1 MAIQRMIMLPKK
13 KSVPGKDLSTYT
25 LLLYGREKIG
35 KTSLASHFPDA
46 VFLMFEPGGRA
57 LTVYQVEV
65 GDWPDFKLL
74 LKQLEDDK
82 RFKTIVI
89 DTIDLAYRLCLEWV
103 SKKILAGSHP
113 ADMSYGIGWDRLK
126 DEFQKRIAQLC
137 KCGKGVVFLSHDT
150 VREDEKADG
159 TKVSTTMPS
168 MSGVARGVIEP
179 MIDCL
184 GYYYYDADGKR
195 QLCISGTREVV
206 AGCRMKE
213 AGFFKD
219 VDDIFMG
226 TTSKQAYNNFLSAMG
241 TVKGQS
247 KRRRK

>member
-1 MAIQRMIMLPKK
+1 MALNKMITLPKK
-13 KSVPGKDLSTYT
+13 KSTPGKDLSTYT

-35 KTSLASHFPDA
+35 KTSLASQFPDA
-46 VFLMFEPGGRA
+46 VFLMFEPGGKA
-57 LTVYQVEV
+57 LSVYQVEV

-74 LKQLEDDK
+74 LKQLEEDS

-89 DTIDLAYRLCLEWV
+89 DTIDIAYRLCLEWV
-103 SKKILAGSHP
+103 SKKVLAGSHP
-113 ADMSYGIGWDRLK
+113 ADLKYGIGWDRLK
-126 DEFQKRIAQLC
+126 DEFTKRIAQLC
-137 KCGKGVVFLSHDT
+137 KCGKGVIFLSHDT

-159 TKVSTTMPS
+159 SKISTIMPS

-184 GYYYYDADGKR
+184 GYYYYDDEAKR
-195 QLCISGTREVV
+195 QLCITGTADVI

-219 VDDIFMG
+219 IDDIFMG
-226 TTSKQAYNNFLSAMG
+226 TSSKQAYNNFLSAMG
-241 TVKGQS
+241 KTKGS
-247 KRRRK
+247 AKRRRK